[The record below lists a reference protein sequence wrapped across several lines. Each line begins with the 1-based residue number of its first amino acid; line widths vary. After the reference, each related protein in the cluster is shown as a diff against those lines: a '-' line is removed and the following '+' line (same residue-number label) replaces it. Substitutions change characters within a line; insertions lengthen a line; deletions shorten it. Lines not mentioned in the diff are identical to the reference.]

1 MAKTKNIV
9 LDERIRKEI
18 DELTKG
24 IKPIRSGEKAQGI
37 SFSPSEDMAKAE
49 GYVYVKRPIFGTD
62 QYRAIT
68 YITIGDKVYL
78 PLHCRPLQEVGY
90 VTNGVAYMYL
100 ESGRTT
106 RLGKVVRKKK

>member
-62 QYRAIT
+62 LYRKIT
-68 YITIGDKVYL
+68 YITIGDIVYL
-78 PLHCRPLQEVGY
+78 PSHCRPLQEVGY
-90 VTNGVAYMYL
+90 VKNGTAYIYS
-100 ESGRTT
+100 ESGKPK
-106 RLGKVVRKKK
+106 RLGKVVKK